1 MQGLLLEGDPLLE
14 GPQMPLAQCRSAV
27 EGWKLDDSSRI
38 GLQDVVRNAHPTV
51 LIGVTAQPN
60 LFDDAIL
67 AETARHSERPVVL
80 ALSNP
85 THKCECSPEAVW
97 KATDGKGLV
106 ATGSPFAPMDWKGR
120 TLQASQCN
128 NMYIFPGVGL
138 GALVCKATRVT
149 DSMFLAASKAISA
162 YVTPAQEATGL
173 LLPEMKDIRDV
184 SAAVATAVGIE
195 ARNAGLGRLLD
206 DEQIAAI
213 VAKAQWDPHYPS
225 YRPGTLRLPD

>member
-1 MQGLLLEGDPLLE
+1 
-14 GPQMPLAQCRSAV
+14 
-27 EGWKLDDSSRI
+27 
-38 GLQDVVRNAHPTV
+38 
-51 LIGVTAQPN
+51 AQPN

-67 AETARHSERPVVL
+67 AETAKHSERPIVL

-106 ATGSPFAPMDWKGR
+106 ATGSPFAPVDWKGR

-138 GALVCKATRVT
+138 GALVCKATRIT
-149 DSMFLAASKAISA
+149 DSMFLAASKAISTF
-162 YVTPAQEATGL
+162 VTPAQEATGL
-173 LLPEMKDIRDV
+173 LLPEMKDIRQV
-184 SAAVATAVGIE
+184 SAAVAKAVGIE

-206 DEQIAAI
+206 DDQLESI
-213 VAKAQWDPHYPS
+213 VTKAQWEPHYTT
-225 YRPGTLRLPD
+225 YRAGAPGLID